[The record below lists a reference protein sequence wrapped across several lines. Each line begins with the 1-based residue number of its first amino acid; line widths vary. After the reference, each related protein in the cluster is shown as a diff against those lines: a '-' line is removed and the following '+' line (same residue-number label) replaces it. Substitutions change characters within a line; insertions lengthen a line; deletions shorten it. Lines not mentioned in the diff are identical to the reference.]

1 MKKKILITGAFGFI
15 GSHLAEL
22 FVRKGFEVI
31 VFDRYNSNNNWG
43 WLEHSK
49 FKNEIEVVL
58 GDIRDYDSVSK
69 AIEKCKVVLHLAAL
83 IGIPYSYVSP
93 TAYYK
98 TNVEGTLNVLEASKN
113 LNVEQ
118 TIITSTSETYGS
130 AQYIPIDE
138 KHPMVAQS
146 PYAAS
151 KIAADQLSI
160 SYYKAFNLPVKIIR
174 PFNTYGSRQSL
185 RAIIPTIISQ
195 SILEKKQVSVGNI
208 SPSRDFLHVNDTCNA
223 FLQIYK
229 NKDLYGKIVNVGS
242 GKEISIKNLIEK
254 IISKSSSKKIQIKKD
269 KKRVR
274 PKKSEVNRLLAD
286 IKLLK
291 AKTNWKQ
298 TISINDG
305 LDETIKWYKKNKHF
319 FKDNIYNI

>member
-174 PFNTYGSRQSL
+174 PFNTYGPRQSL

-195 SILEKKQVSVGNI
+195 SILEKKQINVGNI

-254 IISKSSSKKIQIKKD
+254 IISKSSSKKIEIKKD

-274 PKKSEVNRLLAD
+274 PKKSEVNKLLAD